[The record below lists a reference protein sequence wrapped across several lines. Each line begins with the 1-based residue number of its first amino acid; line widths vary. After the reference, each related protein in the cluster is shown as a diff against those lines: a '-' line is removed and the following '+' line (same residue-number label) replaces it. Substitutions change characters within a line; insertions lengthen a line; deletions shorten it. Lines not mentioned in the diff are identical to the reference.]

1 MGRVAVVGSLNC
13 DLVMRVARR
22 PARGETVLAQS
33 FHTFVGGKGGNQAI
47 ACARAG
53 AEVSMIGRVGE
64 DPFGAAV
71 LQKLEASG
79 IDCHFVGKD
88 AERGTGIADIVVDD
102 AGDNAIC
109 VAPRAN
115 EGLDASHVEAARE
128 RITHADVVLVQLEI
142 PLEAALAAAELGRA
156 AGAIVVLNP
165 APAPAPSALWSEVA
179 ATVDLIVPN
188 QSEVETI
195 TGIAAQSRDRTVQA
209 LRALRGLGI
218 PTPLVTMGERGVM
231 WLDEHDEPRLATSFP
246 VSVVDTTAAGD
257 AFCGAL
263 AAALSEKTP
272 MERAIVAGCAAGA
285 LACTKLGA
293 EPSLPTREAIECL
306 VASRHS

>member
-13 DLVMRVARR
+13 DLVMRVGRR

-53 AEVSMIGRVGE
+53 AEVAMIGRVGD
-64 DPFGAAV
+64 DPFGVAV
-71 LQKLEASG
+71 VQKLTACG
-79 IDCHFVGKD
+79 VDCRHIGKD

-115 EGLDASHVEAARE
+115 EGLAPEHVEAARE
-128 RITHADVVLVQLEI
+128 PITHADVVLIQLEI
-142 PLEAALAAAELGRA
+142 PLEAALVAAELGRA
-156 AGAIVVLNP
+156 AGAVVILNP
-165 APAPAPSALWSEVA
+165 APAPAPSALWSELA
-179 ATVDLIVPN
+179 ATVDLVVPN

-209 LRALRGLGI
+209 LRALRGLGV
-218 PTPLVTMGERGVM
+218 PTPIVTMGERGVM
-231 WLDEHDEPRLATSFP
+231 WLDERDEPRLATSFP

-263 AAALSEKTP
+263 AAALSEKAP
-272 MERAIVAGCAAGA
+272 IDHAIVSGCAAGA

-293 EPSLPTREAIECL
+293 EPSLPSREAIECL
-306 VASRHS
+306 VASRRS